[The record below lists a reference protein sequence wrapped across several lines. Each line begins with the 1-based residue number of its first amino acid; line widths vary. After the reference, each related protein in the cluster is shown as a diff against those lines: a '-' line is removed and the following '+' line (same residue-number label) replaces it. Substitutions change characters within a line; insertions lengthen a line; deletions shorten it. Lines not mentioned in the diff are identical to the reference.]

1 MPGTKFKCF
10 WPMPKAD
17 NCMAQE
23 PRIIAKSTN
32 AQQILK
38 LCLKDLKDLHLFRGE
53 PWIKLGISIN
63 GGTPPLS
70 LSPSLSLHFNGI
82 FPYKHLYKPY
92 ILRYPHLW
100 KPPNE
105 NLGFCWCQAQ
115 LAANIEGWRKGRWVS
130 HTQVR
135 PRPDVAQWGLKDS
148 QLKIIHSIWVE
159 LE

>member
-1 MPGTKFKCF
+1 MLLTY
-10 WPMPKAD
+10 
-17 NCMAQE
+17 
-23 PRIIAKSTN
+23 AKSWQLYGSRTPDHCKVN
-32 AQQILK
+32 K
-38 LCLKDLKDLHLFRGE
+38 CLTDLKIVPEGSEGPALVSGWTLNQIGDVHKWGY
-53 PWIKLGISIN
+53 P
-63 GGTPPLS
+63 PPLS
-70 LSPSLSLHFNGI
+70 LSLSLHFNGI

-92 ILRYPHLW
+92 ILRYHHLW